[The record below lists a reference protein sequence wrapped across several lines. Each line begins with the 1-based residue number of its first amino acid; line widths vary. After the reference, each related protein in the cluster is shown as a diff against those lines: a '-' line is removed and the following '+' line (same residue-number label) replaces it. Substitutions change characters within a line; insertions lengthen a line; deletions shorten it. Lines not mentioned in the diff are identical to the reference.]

1 MPVTIRHARFPE
13 ENSQVLALFAAYAES
28 LGVDL
33 TFQNFQKEVA
43 LFPGK
48 YASSKGGALLL
59 AEVTGADSNNNDAN
73 ANANANRL
81 IGCVALRYNAPIWCE
96 MKRLYVSPQAR
107 GTGTGERLVAAII
120 QQAKELG
127 YEGMRLD
134 TLPEMVAAQ
143 KLYRRFGFEIID
155 KYYDTP
161 LEQTVFMGL
170 RWSGC

>member
-1 MPVTIRHARFPE
+1 MSVTIRRARFPE
-13 ENSQVLALFAAYAES
+13 ENSQVLGLFAAYAES

-43 LFPGK
+43 SFPGK
-48 YASSKGGALLL
+48 YASSQGGAPLL
-59 AEVTGADSNNNDAN
+59 AEITDTDSNNNDAN
-73 ANANANRL
+73 ADTNRL
-81 IGCVALRYNAPIWCE
+81 IGCVGLRYNTPTWCE
-96 MKRLYVSPQAR
+96 MKRLYVKPQAR
-107 GTGTGERLVAAII
+107 RTGAGEKLVAAVI
-120 QQAKELG
+120 QQAKDLG

-134 TLPEMVAAQ
+134 TLPDMVAAQ

-170 RWSGC
+170 RW

>member
-1 MPVTIRHARFPE
+1 MIRHARFPE

-33 TFQNFQKEVA
+33 TFQNFRKEVA
-43 LFPGK
+43 SFPGK
-48 YASSKGGALLL
+48 YASSQGGALLL
-59 AEVTGADSNNNDAN
+59 AEVTDTTSSNTNPNG
-73 ANANANRL
+73 L
-81 IGCVALRYNAPIWCE
+81 IGCVALRYNTPIWCE
-96 MKRLYVSPQAR
+96 MKRLYVTPQAR
-107 GTGTGERLVAAII
+107 GTGTGEKLVTAII
-120 QQAKELG
+120 QQAKDLG

-143 KLYRRFGFEIID
+143 KLYRRFGFEVID

>member
-33 TFQNFQKEVA
+33 TFQNFRKEVA
-43 LFPGK
+43 SFPGK
-48 YASSKGGALLL
+48 YASSQGGALLL
-59 AEVTGADSNNNDAN
+59 AEVTDTTSSNTNPNG
-73 ANANANRL
+73 L
-81 IGCVALRYNAPIWCE
+81 IGCVALRYNTPIWCE
-96 MKRLYVSPQAR
+96 MKRLYVTPQAR
-107 GTGTGERLVAAII
+107 GTGTGEKLVTAII
-120 QQAKELG
+120 QQAKDLG